1 MKDTCRGLA
10 YLHAGNPPLIHAPG
24 YKIVRIKLVM
34 QWKKKSFCKIIS
46 IHCSLNILISHAFT
60 AKLGDFGFALEM
72 PKHQAGR
79 TLVTAPLIAR
89 TDGYCPPEL
98 LHGKISP
105 KSDVF
110 SYGIVRYI
118 NIVLFFM
125 NHDCVIYNSYF
136 IVHRLCWKPIQG

>member
-1 MKDTCRGLA
+1 MGETSRHHEGYLPWTCILA
-10 YLHAGNPPLIHAPG
+10 RRQSTINPLG
-24 YKIVRIKLVM
+24 YKIVRISYAV
-34 QWKKKSFCKIIS
+34 KKKTCILQIIL
-46 IHCSLNILISHAFT
+46 IHYSLNILISRSS
-60 AKLGDFGFALEM
+60 KLGDFGFALEM

-110 SYGIVRYI
+110 SYGVVRYI
-118 NIVLFFM
+118 NIVLLM
-125 NHDCVIYNSYF
+125 NHDCVI
-136 IVHRLCWKPIQG
+136 

>member
-10 YLHAGNPPLIHAPG
+10 YLHAGNPPLIHVPG

-110 SYGIVRYI
+110 IAM
-118 NIVLFFM
+118 VLY
-125 NHDCVIYNSYF
+125 VIL
-136 IVHRLCWKPIQG
+136 I